1 MLRISYEPLSGCV
14 VIQKYS
20 VQNIYTILFYS
31 FLRISTLRDRASWRT
46 QRNLNFKPGGT
57 FSDCGTIILTSCS
70 HVSRYE
76 VVWGKS
82 CLHP

>member
-1 MLRISYEPLSGCV
+1 MLRILYEPLSGCV

-20 VQNIYTILFYS
+20 IQDVYTILFYRC
-31 FLRISTLRDRASWRT
+31 LRISILRDRASWRT
-46 QRNLNFKPGGT
+46 QENLNFKPGGT

-76 VVWGKS
+76 LV
-82 CLHP
+82 